1 MHPTAL
7 EARVSP
13 GSLRASPHLAHPRM
27 LEATSWGCGQGADRL
42 LMGSLVAAGGLA
54 RGPASSGLAV
64 LKREFYRPDSRRTF
78 DIRPWMTPLPR
89 SKSAL

>member
-1 MHPTAL
+1 MP
-7 EARVSP
+7 
-13 GSLRASPHLAHPRM
+13 
-27 LEATSWGCGQGADRL
+27 EATPWGFGQGADRL

-54 RGPASSGLAV
+54 RGPASPGLAV
-64 LKREFYRPDSRRTF
+64 LKREFYHPDSRRTF